1 MLWAAINRW
10 WCGQKM
16 CKFWPPWARDRGQTG
31 RKLRSRATEK
41 WSGFEEILHQKQNC
55 AHPPPPT
62 QTQTSL
68 GYERWYVESE
78 LICAFFKAHWSRIPI
93 GPFTPSIQW
102 QPMGSIYRFPN
113 LATGARSPP
122 EICFLLP
129 SNICYVI
136 FCSQILIF
144 CQEFTICKIHCT
156 FLEGFLRKTDRACP
170 MLWLGSPECFDQVP
184 QSGLPQVPKW
194 LDQVLKSFWS
204 QVSQSALIRFPSV
217 VWSGFPECFLRFP
230 RVLWPGFLEWFSR
243 VPRVAWSGSQDL
255 SALTR
260 SPKVFSGSLE
270 CSDQVSQ
277 TRLEVS

>member
-16 CKFWPPWARDRGQTG
+16 CKFWPPWTRHPGQTG
-31 RKLRSRATEK
+31 RKLRSRATAEK
-41 WSGFEEILHQKQNC
+41 WSWFEEILHQKQNC

-68 GYERWYVESE
+68 GYERWYVEAE
-78 LICAFFKAHWSRIPI
+78 LICAFFKVKAARWSRIPI

-170 MLWLGSPECFDQVP
+170 MLWLGSPECFDQVS
-184 QSGLPQVPKW
+184 QSGFLQFPKW
-194 LDQVLKSFWS
+194 LDQVLKPTFLSNCESQQISLICFD
-204 QVSQSALIRFPSV
+204 QVSFSGLI
-217 VWSGFPECFLRFP
+217 
-230 RVLWPGFLEWFSR
+230 
-243 VPRVAWSGSQDL
+243 
-255 SALTR
+255 R
-260 SPKVFSGSLE
+260 SPKVVWSCFQEWFSP
-270 CSDQVSQ
+270 VP
-277 TRLEVS
+277 